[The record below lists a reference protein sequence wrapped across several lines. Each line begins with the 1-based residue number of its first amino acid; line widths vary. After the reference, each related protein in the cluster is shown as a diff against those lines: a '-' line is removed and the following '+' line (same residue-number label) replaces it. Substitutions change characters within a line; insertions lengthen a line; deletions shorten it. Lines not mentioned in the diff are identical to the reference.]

1 MKKIFSVALV
11 IMLVVSAL
19 PAVFA
24 SNESVTT
31 AAAEWEYTTSSGSV
45 TITKYNGT
53 SEVVE
58 IPSEINGKTVTT
70 IGASSSSRSIFSNP
84 DNIKEI
90 ILPDTI
96 RTINKYAL
104 SRCLNLERVVLNEGL
119 TQISDY
125 AIYRSPSLV
134 SIELPSTLT
143 TIGRYA
149 FYWTALETIK
159 IPSLVT
165 SIGAQAFYDTNMV
178 SFEVEEGNANFYAED
193 GVLFRTTG
201 TENYLVQ
208 YPPYKPDEEYTIPE
222 GVIGFDTAQAMSY
235 MQYLKVLNISSDF
248 KSDLYGKNYFDRSV
262 ALEAINVPEE
272 NEWLTSVDGVPYNKD
287 MTRFYYYPIAKP
299 DKVYYMPETVTN
311 AGLEKL
317 DSYYLEEIV
326 IPAGGSFI
334 PYGEMPSLTKYAVA
348 EDNENYSSIDGVAFS
363 KSGDTLVAYPAGK
376 TDETYTVPEGV
387 NTVAQYAFYYS
398 ANLKSVDFPD
408 SVTTINNYAFYYSG
422 IETMV
427 LPPIERI
434 STGMFY
440 YCKSLKSLT
449 IPVTVTRIDDAFYG
463 CNASSIDIYYM
474 GGEDEWN
481 LVKEY
486 SNLDYYIAILNFN
499 PDATP
504 IPTPTATPEPGE
516 TVNDGEWTYFKAV
529 ESGIKI
535 LTYNGY
541 DVDLVIPDSFGDAPV
556 TSIGDEAFK
565 AVDFIESVAI
575 PKGVTAIGKNAFAAC
590 TALRTVNY
598 DGTLAEWSMIT
609 VAEGNEPLL
618 AAALKCAGGEP
629 TEWGIADTGNGK
641 ITVTAPND
649 IEAGQN
655 ITVVIASYDE
665 TGGLLESC
673 IPLSFTTE
681 AGKTAYEL
689 AAEAPAQG
697 KIYLWTEN
705 LVPLINP
712 FNLQ

>member
-1 MKKIFSVALV
+1 MKKIFSIALVVAL
-11 IMLVVSAL
+11 IISAL

-24 SNESVTT
+24 SDESVTT

-53 SEVVE
+53 SEIVE
-58 IPSEINGKTVTT
+58 IPSEINGNPVTT
-70 IGASSSSRSIFSNP
+70 IGASSSTQSIFADP
-84 DNIKEI
+84 DNVKEVI
-90 ILPDTI
+90 FPETVT
-96 RTINKYAL
+96 TINQYAFRN
-104 SRCLNLERVVLNEGL
+104 STNLEKVTLNEGL
-119 TQISDY
+119 TIINRY
-125 AIYRSPSLV
+125 AFASCSSLV
-134 SIELPSTLT
+134 SLDLPSTLT
-143 TIGRYA
+143 TIERFA
-149 FYWTALETIK
+149 FSRTAIETIK
-159 IPSLVT
+159 IPASVT
-165 SIGAQAFYDTNMV
+165 SIGNAIFIGGKV
-178 SFEVEEGNANFYAED
+178 SSIEVDAENTAYYSVD
-193 GVLFRTTG
+193 GVLFKD
-201 TENYLVQ
+201 NILMQ
-208 YPPYKPDEEYTIPE
+208 YPPCKPDEEYTLPE
-222 GVIGFDTAQAMSY
+222 NITGINSQAMTHT
-235 MQYLKVLNISSDF
+235 QYLKVLNLSAAFSGSLLDKI
-248 KSDLYGKNYFDRSV
+248 LANAAV
-262 ALEAINVPEE
+262 LEAVNAPEE
-272 NEWLTSVDGVPYNKD
+272 HPGLTSIDGVLYNKKR
-287 MTRFYYYPIAKP
+287 TTLYYYPIAKP
-299 DKVYYMPETVTN
+299 DKVYNIPETVTN
-311 AGLEKL
+311 TNSSQT

-535 LTYNGY
+535 LAYNGY
-541 DVDLVIPDSFGDAPV
+541 DVDLVIPDSFGDTPV